1 MAAYSKDERAMNGFS
16 LLCSTEHDRLSWPE
30 NEGDIETVFFCEF
43 ILFTSLL
50 FVVVFT
56 YIMIGYGGHVI
67 NNGGGGII
75 VLHILYGT
83 SHFTS
88 CDALL

>member
-1 MAAYSKDERAMNGFS
+1 MDFHSSVLQNAIAFQR
-16 LLCSTEHDRLSWPE
+16 PE

-67 NNGGGGII
+67 NNGRYYSTAYII
-75 VLHILYGT
+75 QYLSLHIM
-83 SHFTS
+83 
-88 CDALL
+88 